1 MSFLLL
7 IIILPSFHKHLSL
20 SPEVRD
26 TPDQAAYFHTIGL
39 EVGGF
44 ICLTWL
50 LAVHRGGKFFR
61 VTNYCAQYPP
71 VKYKF

>member
-1 MSFLLL
+1 M
-7 IIILPSFHKHLSL
+7 
-20 SPEVRD
+20 RD
-26 TPDQAAYFHTIGL
+26 TPDQAVYFHIIGL

-61 VTNYCAQYPP
+61 VTNYCAHFPP